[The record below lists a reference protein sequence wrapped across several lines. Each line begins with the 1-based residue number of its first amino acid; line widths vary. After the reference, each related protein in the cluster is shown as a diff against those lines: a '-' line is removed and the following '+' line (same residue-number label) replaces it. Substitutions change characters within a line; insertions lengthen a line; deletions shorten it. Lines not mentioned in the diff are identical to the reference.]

1 MFFFLDFFFVFLSSL
16 REQTT
21 EEMKRELAVVAEF
34 ARVAKELKEV
44 PKDERTKVLQAKL
57 RLLELPSS
65 FLLPYNPKYAFVLR
79 TALRFASLR
88 VCPLCADCETANACV
103 QVRGVQTA
111 R

>member
-1 MFFFLDFFFVFLSSL
+1 L
-16 REQTT
+16 RVQTT

-65 FLLPYNPKYAFVLR
+65 FLLPYNPKYAFAVH
-79 TALRFASLR
+79 TALRFI
-88 VCPLCADCETANACV
+88 CAHCAAAGAVIADCV
-103 QVRGVQTA
+103 QVRGVEAA

>member
-1 MFFFLDFFFVFLSSL
+1 
-16 REQTT
+16 
-21 EEMKRELAVVAEF
+21 MKRELAVVAEF

-65 FLLPYNPKYAFVLR
+65 FLLPYNPKYALVLR
-79 TALRFASLR
+79 IALRFVC

-103 QVRGVQTA
+103 CRFEVSKLLVEKCRVMDSMTVQPRT
-111 R
+111 RHTTR